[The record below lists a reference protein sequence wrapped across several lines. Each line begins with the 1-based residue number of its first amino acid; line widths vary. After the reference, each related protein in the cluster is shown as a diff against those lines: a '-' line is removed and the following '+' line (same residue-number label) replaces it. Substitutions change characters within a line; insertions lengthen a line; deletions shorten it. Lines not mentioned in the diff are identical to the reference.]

1 MITGRGDRK
10 TEVIAFDADDTLWH
24 NETRFRQA
32 EAFFKNLLGEHA
44 TEEQID
50 SVLYRHELKNIQSFG
65 YGAKTFTLS
74 MVEAAIELSE
84 RSVTAQEIEEIIRIG
99 NEIINEPLVVF
110 DDVKEVLE
118 KLGKSYDLMIVT
130 KGDLMEQE
138 NKIRRSELGHFFR
151 HTEIV
156 SEKTASTYLNIL
168 ERHSIEPDE
177 FLMVGNSLKS
187 DILPVIAIGGTAI
200 HIPYHTTWIHEEVS
214 DEIAAAS
221 DHISLESLKDLISY
235 SSDNLRP
242 KKEPTRS

>member
-1 MITGRGDRK
+1 MKGEEHRL

-32 EAFFKNLLGEHA
+32 ENFFKNLLGGHA

-50 SVLYRHELKNIQSFG
+50 SVLYRHEVKNIESFG

-74 MVEAAIELSE
+74 MVEAAIELSGH
-84 RSVTAQEIEEIIRIG
+84 SVTAQDVEEIIRIG

-110 DDVKEVLE
+110 ESVREVLE
-118 KLGKSYDLMIVT
+118 VLKKSFDLMIVT

-138 NKIRRSELGHFFR
+138 NKIRRSELGGYFR
-151 HTEIV
+151 YTEVV
-156 SEKTASTYLNIL
+156 SEKNPSTYRNIL
-168 ERHSIEPDE
+168 ERHQIVAGE

-187 DILPVIAIGGTAI
+187 DILPVIEIGGAAV

-214 DEIAAAS
+214 DAVAA
-221 DHISLESLKDLISY
+221 ESNHTSMECLRDLLPY
-235 SSDNLRP
+235 TLNELRP
-242 KKEPTRS
+242 KKRFT